1 MKEYLKGISMKKA
14 LICNVIETCVTT
26 KFRPCQ
32 DRAILLF
39 DSHPTSMSPAPK
51 ANKVMTAPV
60 QIKGPGL
67 RFQTSEIQQSSHMI
81 FADI

>member
-1 MKEYLKGISMKKA
+1 MRHNK
-14 LICNVIETCVTT
+14 VW
-26 KFRPCQ
+26 PCQ

-51 ANKVMTAPV
+51 ANNVMTAPV